1 MRASLITGSL
11 TRRLLYAL
19 QSLLTSVAGVWLLAG
34 VFLRLTGVR
43 DRFDGLSV
51 IYYTTPWPV
60 SAAGLAVLGFHARLM
75 RRKNR
80 SAGVYG
86 ILAVGAALSWLW
98 TSLYFAS
105 PISARPDFRVLLWN
119 VRNNEA
125 NFDAIATRIREF
137 SPDVVALAEAGNHRS
152 SIGFWRAAFP
162 EYTVDRLPQQMLT
175 MSRKNLLRQ
184 KSGILAPGSFFGAHT
199 TEIGNREVMI
209 VQADIDARPLRSR
222 RQALEELTAYIREYT
237 GKPLILLGD
246 FNTPRQSWHLDPIR
260 GMLKHAFETRGS
272 GLADTWPIP
281 LPVLSLDQV
290 WVSPEL
296 EVVSCTQGW
305 SLMSDHRPV
314 FVELRY
320 RD

>member
-1 MRASLITGSL
+1 MG
-11 TRRLLYAL
+11 AL
-19 QSLLTSVAGVWLLAG
+19 
-34 VFLRLTGVR
+34 LRLTGLR
-43 DRFDGLSV
+43 DRFDGLSI

-60 SAAGLAVLGFHARLM
+60 IATGLASFAFRALQI
-75 RRKNR
+75 RRNR
-80 SAGVYG
+80 SAGLY
-86 ILAVGAALSWLW
+86 IIFAALAGFAWFRTSW
-98 TSLYFAS
+98 YFAPPS
-105 PISARPDFRVLLWN
+105 SAAPDFRVLLWN

-125 NFDAIATRIREF
+125 DFDAIAARIREF
-137 SPDVVALAEAGNHRS
+137 SPDAVALAEAGNHRS
-152 SIGFWRAAFP
+152 SIDFWRAAFP

-175 MSRKNLLRQ
+175 MSRKNLQRQ
-184 KSGILAPGSFFGAHT
+184 KSGVLAPGSFFGAHT

-222 RQALEELTAYIREYT
+222 RQAIEELTTYIREYT

-246 FNTPRQSWHLDPIR
+246 FNTPRQSWHLDPMR
-260 GMLKHAFETRGS
+260 RMLKHAFETRGA

-281 LPVLSLDQV
+281 LTVLSLDQV